1 MSNKVLTISVAAYNV
16 EAFIDQALR
25 SVCVDAIIDRLEIF
39 VIDDGGA
46 DGTLDIAKRYAER
59 YPASV
64 FPVNASDP
72 STRDSTRDSLRAAS
86 FTSFPALF
94 PQAAVPAIM
103 TTVSVPASS
112 FFTILLFIVLSSFQS
127 FTLRIH
133 QKNLVMRILRQRSKS
148 LRLGCSVFLFLSSGD
163 KAFSFRLKSKAR
175 PYDQRIECHEDGR
188 QHDKDREHGDQRSAG
203 HHNAQ

>member
-1 MSNKVLTISVAAYNV
+1 MRRKPVRPRFAARRPIQPLRFPAAV
-16 EAFIDQALR
+16 PPGFPLPLSLGQALLR
-25 SVCVDAIIDRLEIF
+25 Q
-39 VIDDGGA
+39 
-46 DGTLDIAKRYAER
+46 
-59 YPASV
+59 V
-64 FPVNASDP
+64 FPLPRLLPVRLAQAFLP
-72 STRDSTRDSLRAAS
+72 AL
-86 FTSFPALF
+86 FLQVFPPALF
-94 PQAAVPAIM
+94 PQAAVPATK

-175 PYDQRIECHEDGR
+175 PNDQRIECHEDGR